1 MLNQHIH
8 NYKILSPLGQGGMAT
23 VYLCEHTLL
32 GNKSAIKILN
42 KEFIQNENIRK
53 RFLAEARCMANMSN
67 SNIAK
72 VTDLID
78 DVNIVAFVMEYVDGD
93 SLKEY
98 IDHRGKLKNE
108 EIKSLFLQMV
118 EAVGYVHAQN
128 LVHRDIKP
136 SNFMIDKN
144 GNVKLMDFGISKSTD
159 KTSVEYTQT
168 GTGVQMGTP
177 MYMSPE
183 QITETKSVTAQ
194 SDIYSLG
201 VVLWQMVMGER
212 PYDIKELSTFQLQ
225 MKIVQEE
232 LPKTNTHW
240 DLIIHQATKKEIA
253 DRFTNCKAIIERI
266 NKNNSSEETVLLE
279 NFKVTKTIL
288 YSAEKTILANSTQK
302 NLEHINEFEVSGIE
316 IGNQLW
322 MNKNL
327 SQETF
332 QNGDMLFFA
341 SNQSEWL
348 DAINNKIPAYCFYNF
363 NKDLSLKFGF
373 LYNFHAVSD
382 ERNLAPHGWDI
393 PTNKNWEEMINYF
406 GGDKI
411 AGAKMKGNLNKLWKE
426 PLKIEFSAIKFDVLP
441 SGFINQNGLF
451 KNVGE
456 CAYFWSKDQ
465 FSENSAWNYYL
476 LNFTSA
482 ISKTNSS
489 KGSGLSVRCLK
500 H

>member
-1 MLNQHIH
+1 MKPA
-8 NYKILSPLGQGGMAT
+8 KISK
-23 VYLCEHTLL
+23 
-32 GNKSAIKILN
+32 NIK
-42 KEFIQNENIRK
+42 KENPN
-53 RFLAEARCMANMSN
+53 
-67 SNIAK
+67 
-72 VTDLID
+72 
-78 DVNIVAFVMEYVDGD
+78 
-93 SLKEY
+93 
-98 IDHRGKLKNE
+98 LKNE
-108 EIKSLFLQMV
+108 EIKSLFLQMLD
-118 EAVGYVHAQN
+118 AVGYVHAQN

-266 NKNNSSEETVLLE
+266 NENNSSEETVLLE

-348 DAINNKIPAYCFYNF
+348 DAINNKIQAYCFYNF
-363 NKDLSLKFGF
+363 NKDLSKS
-373 LYNFHAVSD
+373 V
-382 ERNLAPHGWDI
+382 
-393 PTNKNWEEMINYF
+393 
-406 GGDKI
+406 
-411 AGAKMKGNLNKLWKE
+411 
-426 PLKIEFSAIKFDVLP
+426 
-441 SGFINQNGLF
+441 
-451 KNVGE
+451 
-456 CAYFWSKDQ
+456 SKD
-465 FSENSAWNYYL
+465 L
-476 LNFTSA
+476 L
-482 ISKTNSS
+482 
-489 KGSGLSVRCLK
+489 L
-500 H
+500 